1 MKYIALL
8 LLCASALSALDER
21 ALRLRVQQAERRG
34 DWPRA
39 VADYEALFALQPND
53 AGVAHGL
60 ARALGAA
67 GMHARAI
74 EHLQSWLKNHGDD
87 AMSYLLLG
95 DAQQQAGDAREAV
108 QTWRRLLAMRPP
120 VVSSYQ
126 QVSDRCQAAGQTAE
140 AIEVLME
147 GRQALSDETLF
158 SWELASL
165 SLQAGHYEQALEN
178 FFHSI
183 AQSPNRLNVV
193 EHQLGPLCQRD
204 GGALLAA
211 LLEAPASDPLAKA
224 RLVSTCALFA
234 GQPARGLE
242 RITTLSAHPE
252 VEDLLFQYASQCEA
266 RGFAEVAA
274 DAYGEYARLRPDAPY
289 AFRALLKRAQISAR
303 GADKSRALAHYA
315 ELAARFPNRP
325 EAMEALVGI
334 ARLQLE
340 AGRSAE
346 GVAAG
351 LLPVIE
357 APVRGPWTLEAL
369 DLMAESALRMGDMTT
384 ALDYAQKLAQQGQ
397 VAAYRAGV
405 RSAELAY
412 FRGECAA
419 VIDGLLALT
428 SEGVDD
434 PLANDALDL
443 LLVCEE
449 YKSEVLLPDLVQA
462 QLLER
467 QGLFDKAAVHWDRVI
482 ASATPRLREWAL
494 LKRAEAI
501 GTRDPEG
508 ALRCYEELTKAFPD
522 GRHMVE
528 AQLARADL
536 LRNSGRL
543 NEALRVCE
551 AALLAAPADALAPA
565 LRLRIRRLRSELT
578 NENS

>member
-1 MKYIALL
+1 MRYLALL

-34 DWPRA
+34 DWPSA
-39 VADYEALFALQPND
+39 VADYEALFALRPD
-53 AGVAHGL
+53 DVAVARDL

-67 GMHARAI
+67 GMADRAV
-74 EHLQSWLKNHGDD
+74 EHLQAWLENHGDD

-95 DAQQQAGDAREAV
+95 DAQHQVGRTEEAV
-108 QTWRRLLAMRPP
+108 RTWRLLLAMDPKDI
-120 VVSSYQ
+120 SSYQ
-126 QVSDRCQAAGQTAE
+126 QVSDRCQSIGQTGE

-147 GRQALSDETLF
+147 GRRALGDETLF

-165 SLQAGHYEQALEN
+165 SLRSGQYERAFE
-178 FFHSI
+178 FFFFSI
-183 AQSPNRLNVV
+183 AQSPNRLSVV

-204 GGALLAA
+204 GSA
-211 LLEAPASDPLAKA
+211 LLEALLGATASDPLAKA

-242 RITTLSAHPE
+242 QIAALVAHPE
-252 VEDLLFQYASQCEA
+252 AVDMLFQYASQCEA

-274 DAYGEYARLRPDAPY
+274 DAYGAYAGLSSDAPY

-303 GADKSRALAHYA
+303 GPDKARALAHYA
-315 ELAARFPNRP
+315 ELAARFPSRP

-340 AGRSAE
+340 GGHSAE
-346 GVAAG
+346 AVAAG
-351 LLPVIE
+351 LEPVIE

-369 DLMAESALRMGDMTT
+369 DLMAESALRVGDM
-384 ALDYAQKLAQQGQ
+384 AAAAEYARQLAQQGQ
-397 VAAYRAGV
+397 AAAYRAGL

-412 FRGECAA
+412 FRGDCAA

-428 SEGVDD
+428 AEEVGD

-449 YKSEVLLPDLVQA
+449 YKGEVMFPDLVQA

-467 QGLFDKAAVHWDRVI
+467 QRLFAKAAVHWDRVT
-482 ASATPRLREWAL
+482 AGATPGLREWAL
-494 LKRAEAI
+494 LQRAGALR
-501 GTRDPEG
+501 TRDPQG
-508 ALRCYEELTKAFPD
+508 ALRCYEELVKAFPD
-522 GRHMVE
+522 GRHAIQ

-536 LRNSGRL
+536 LQRSGRL
-543 NEALRVCE
+543 DEALRVCE

-565 LRLRIRRLRSELT
+565 LRLHIRRLRSELS
-578 NENS
+578 NGNS